1 MKTIEAMILGTA
13 GFLLYFLYDINSIK
27 WNHFV
32 LQKLFAVG
40 SICVAGSTAWVL
52 AESLSKKMVHPAA
65 GVIFGAG
72 SLVFLGLLI
81 YTLFFALPFDET
93 YLKESKKRLAYT
105 EGVYSLC
112 RHPGVLWFAGA
123 YLCFW
128 GMSGDLSRGIYFI
141 SMIFWNYLYIII
153 QDFWIF
159 PETFTN
165 YQEYKR
171 NTPFLLP
178 NRKSIKAY
186 LSWNKERKKPRVD
199 KV

>member
-1 MKTIEAMILGTA
+1 MGAIILGTV
-13 GFLLYFLYDINSIK
+13 GFLLYYIYDINSIIWK
-27 WNHFV
+27 NSV
-32 LQKLFAVG
+32 IQKFFAIG
-40 SICVAGSTAWVL
+40 SICVVSSTAWVIW
-52 AESLSKKMVHPAA
+52 ESLSEKSVHPAA
-65 GVIFGAG
+65 CTIFGAG
-72 SLVFLGLLI
+72 SFVFLVLLI
-81 YTLFFALPFDET
+81 YTLFFALPFDDT
-93 YLKESKKRLAYT
+93 YLKESKERLAYT
-105 EGVYSLC
+105 EGIYSLC

-159 PETFTN
+159 PVTFTN
-165 YQEYKR
+165 YREYKD

-178 NRKSIKAY
+178 NRRSINAY
-186 LSWNKERKKPRVD
+186 LSWNKERKKPKVD